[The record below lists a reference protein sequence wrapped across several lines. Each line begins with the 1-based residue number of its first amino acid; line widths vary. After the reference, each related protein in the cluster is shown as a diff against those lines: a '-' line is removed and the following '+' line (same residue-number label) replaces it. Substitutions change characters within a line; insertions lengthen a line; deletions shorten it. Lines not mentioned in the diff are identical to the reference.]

1 VSSKRHSEAEPHSGL
16 RPSSRPTPLDLER
29 DLPTTPEDVA
39 ALRRLRDLPV
49 SPAEYEELLRA
60 CGDASPEELAR
71 RQGPRGEPF
80 EL

>member
-1 VSSKRHSEAEPHSGL
+1 MSSKRRSEEEGRAGV
-16 RPSSRPTPLDLER
+16 RPSSRATALDLER

-39 ALRRLRDLPV
+39 ALRRVRDLPV

-71 RQGPRGEPF
+71 RRGPRGKPF